1 MRRTS
6 AEQEKMYSIV
16 EEYISSGLS
25 LSDFSRV
32 KGIDYHK
39 LDYWQRKKRAEGNA
53 GIEKLTVTDF
63 IEIGS
68 LNQKQAGSI
77 APSPSHVVLTFS
89 SGLRLEIFG

>member
-16 EEYISSGLS
+16 EEYIASGLS
-25 LSDFSRV
+25 LSEFSRG

-39 LDYWQRKKRAEGNA
+39 LDYWQRKKRSEGNA
-53 GIEKLTVTDF
+53 GIEKSTVADF

-68 LNQKQAGSI
+68 LNQKQAGNVS
-77 APSPSHVVLTFS
+77 PSPSHVVLTFA